1 MKTILHYSLIIS
13 CLFIFMVPV
22 NAQNIAFGYDASGN
36 RISRLQVNKE
46 LSLDDKN
53 IQLKKKAMNLN
64 PTNFVVIRR
73 NMQSNKTNK

>member
-1 MKTILHYSLIIS
+1 
-13 CLFIFMVPV
+13 MVPV

-73 NMQSNKTNK
+73 NMQSNKTNKG